1 MNSSFLRPEAM
12 LFSLYDTAVKGNNN
26 PFRLVR
32 VVRRVGRKKIH
43 RDGLEFAQ
51 KVYAEFCW

>member
-1 MNSSFLRPEAM
+1 M
-12 LFSLYDTAVKGNNN
+12 LFSLYDAAVKGNNN